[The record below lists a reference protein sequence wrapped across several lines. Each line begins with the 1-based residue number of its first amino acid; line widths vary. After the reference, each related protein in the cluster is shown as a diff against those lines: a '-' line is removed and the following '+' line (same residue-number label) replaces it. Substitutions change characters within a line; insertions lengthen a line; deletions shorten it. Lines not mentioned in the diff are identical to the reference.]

1 MRIVQVVMSILAIY
15 ERLSRI
21 LINGGKGSELYVWE
35 SRDIREFI
43 MMRLTA
49 ESIVYQAKD

>member
-1 MRIVQVVMSILAIY
+1 MQVVMSILAIY

-35 SRDIREFI
+35 SRDIRKFI